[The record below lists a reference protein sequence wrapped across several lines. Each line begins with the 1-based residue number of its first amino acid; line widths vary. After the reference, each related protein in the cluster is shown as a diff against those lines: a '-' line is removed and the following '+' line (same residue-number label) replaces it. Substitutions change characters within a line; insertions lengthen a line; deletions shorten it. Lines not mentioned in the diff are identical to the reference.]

1 MTTIADYTVG
11 AVKKFKGHDGYGYTC
26 NLLRNKKKVAEIL
39 EDGWGGG
46 LQFTWLDYDKK
57 AVVNTLTYDDKPH
70 SFNGTVEEAL
80 FYAQVMKMPKIKSY
94 DNTDMHT
101 TPDIVIDDMVGDVL
115 MEKQVKADLK
125 KQFTIQTKD
134 GQLLAWKITPVYTV
148 EVLKKHA
155 LKEHP
160 QAIIINELSVPEVI
174 KIYKEQNL
182 A

>member
-46 LQFTWLDYDKK
+46 LQFSWLDHDKS
-57 AVVNTLTYDDKPH
+57 ATVNTLTYDDKPH
-70 SFNGTVEEAL
+70 SFKGTVEEAL
-80 FYAQVMKMPKIKSY
+80 FYAEVMKMPKIKSY
-94 DNTDMHT
+94 DNTEMST
-101 TPDIVIDDMVGDVL
+101 SPDIVVDDMVGDVL

-125 KQFTIQTKD
+125 KQFTIQAKD

-148 EVLKKHA
+148 EVLKNLV

-160 QAIIINELSVPEVI
+160 EAIVINELPIPEVM